1 MVKKV
6 YLKKYE
12 SGGEILVAVCD
23 ENLLG
28 KRFTEGKLVLD
39 VKKEFYGGTL
49 VTIDEAIREL
59 KKATIANIVGE
70 NIVREA
76 LKEGLIHEEA
86 ILWVSNIPHAQIV
99 KIKYPFI

>member
-1 MVKKV
+1 MKRV

-12 SGGEILVAVCD
+12 SGGEVLVAVCD

-28 KRFTEGKLVLD
+28 RRFTEGRLVLD
-39 VKKEFYGGTL
+39 VKKEFYGGVL

-86 ILWVSNIPHAQIV
+86 ILWVSNVPHAQIV